1 MYNKKFS
8 YALGITLF
16 YHIYLISKD
25 LTTYEVLKKAH
36 DNHPENP
43 FSAFIN
49 K

>member
-1 MYNKKFS
+1 MYIKKFT
-8 YALGITLF
+8 YALAITLF

-25 LTTYEVLKKAH
+25 LTTYEVLKKSN

-43 FSAFIN
+43 FSALVN